1 MQYAIVTP
9 TFSGHFSF
17 ISTYLESLNKY
28 VEDKE
33 DFAVFFTINKNE
45 NESFQKIIAPYKDS
59 CNIKVLFFDDILL
72 QNGIYLTPDNLLK
85 KYGKFSFQTLK
96 KFYTMLAIDC
106 EKFLVLDSESSWVNK
121 TNMKK
126 LFLDFY
132 DDPRVF
138 FSHIKSDRLGFFRNR
153 VQKNIGYIYGKECP
167 FWFIEN
173 FMWYYDKNILQDL
186 FNEYGSPIEIVN
198 RIYNEG
204 YKEEGV
210 FEILLYQSYLFKNH
224 QKYGYRLVDIDK
236 ACKTLLSPYVY
247 ENYYFEMAT
256 QLRGEFG
263 VLEQVM
269 MFLNKE
275 NVDEFA
281 NLFKNLGFNI
291 IRSDIG
297 SRNNC
302 QELFF
307 KEVRPNI
314 FASSQNHDFGVLK
327 GKAKIKM
334 TSFVGI
340 NRQMLKERVKRL
352 LIRILP
358 AYKVA
363 NENRA
368 LLVENQ
374 KLLARVI
381 ELQKIANENDKK
393 LKV

>member
-45 NESFQKIIAPYKDS
+45 NESFQKIIAPYKER

-126 LFLDFY
+126 LFSDFY
-132 DDPRVF
+132 DNPRIF
-138 FSHIKSDRLGFFRNR
+138 FSHIEGDRLSLFRSR
-153 VQKNIGYIYGKECP
+153 VQKNIEYIMGEKCP
-167 FWFIEN
+167 LWFLEN
-173 FMWYYDKNILQDL
+173 FMWYYDKNILLDL
-186 FNEYGSPIEIVN
+186 FNEFGSPIEIVN

-204 YKEEGV
+204 FKEEGV
-210 FEILLYQSYLFKNH
+210 FEILLYQAYLLKNYK
-224 QKYGYRLVDIDK
+224 KYGYKLVDIDES
-236 ACKTLLSPYVY
+236 CRTILSAYVY
-247 ENYYFEMAT
+247 ENYYFELT
-256 QLRGEFG
+256 TRLNGDCG
-263 VLEQVM
+263 ILEQTM
-269 MFLNKE
+269 MFLNKR
-275 NVDEFA
+275 NVNEFA
-281 NLFKNLGFNI
+281 QLFKQLGLNVIRCEIGKHNIYQEMFFNLV
-291 IRSDIG
+291 
-297 SRNNC
+297 
-302 QELFF
+302 
-307 KEVRPNI
+307 KPNI
-314 FASSQNHDFGVLK
+314 FAASQNHDFGILQ
-327 GKAKIKM
+327 GKAKFGSLLYQNKHK
-334 TSFVGI
+334 
-340 NRQMLKERVKRL
+340 LKEKIKHV
-352 LIRILP
+352 LIRVLP

-374 KLLARVI
+374 RLLSKII
-381 ELQKIANENDKK
+381 ELQKIVNENNKDLK
-393 LKV
+393 L